1 MLKNLSRKKLFIASI
16 VFIIFVII
24 SGTIFFLPLIN
35 SLSKELS
42 KTDRVNANIL
52 LVEGWLPPYAIER
65 AYNEFQNKEYSH
77 IITTGLSAPDYYI
90 MSMDGYLIFY
100 PERIISVDN
109 GIRDHQIEINA
120 VSELEGENAA
130 KFNVYVND
138 SLAGSF
144 TAATKNKKY
153 LVKWKGKLTDID
165 SIMVQFVNDALG
177 DFGDRNLY
185 VKDITIDKKIT
196 IPYQN
201 NSEYDIGRLDG
212 RRRFINNF
220 SSYAQNARDRL
231 ISLGIDSSL
240 VTSVP
245 GKLVNLNRTLTS
257 ALAFR
262 DWVAKSDIKIT
273 GINIFTLGTHSMRTW
288 MTYNRILKK
297 KYKIGIISLPDFRDR
312 ISRRHKIL
320 KTLRETVGVIYYW
333 FILLPY

>member
-1 MLKNLSRKKLFIASI
+1 MLNHHIRKKLIIVFI
-16 VFIIFVII
+16 VFIIFVVFSGII
-24 SGTIFFLPLIN
+24 FLPLIN

-52 LVEGWLPPYAIER
+52 LVEGWLPPYAIEM

-77 IITTGLSAPDYYI
+77 IITTGLSAPDYSMI
-90 MSMDGYLIFY
+90 SMDGYLIFY
-100 PERIISVDN
+100 PKRVISVDN

-120 VSELEGENAA
+120 VSELGGENAA
-130 KFNVYVND
+130 RFNVYVND
-138 SLAGSF
+138 SLAGNF
-144 TAATKNKKY
+144 TAATKKKKY
-153 LVKWKGKLTDID
+153 LVTWKGKLTDID

-201 NSEYDIGRLDG
+201 NSEYDIGKLDG

-288 MTYNRILKK
+288 MTYNKILKK
-297 KYKIGIISLPDFRDR
+297 KYEIGIISMPDFRDR
-312 ISRRHKIL
+312 ISRKHKIL
-320 KTLRETVGVIYYW
+320 KTLRETIGVIYYW